1 MFAARAVFAAG
12 AAAHFR
18 MRSPAGERL
27 PGGGQ
32 PHCAPRAGHQRHREP
47 EVDEHAALRALAARA
62 GLEVWGL
69 AGVGLGD
76 AALQD
81 KAGKV
86 ETDLLMWLAAGGVRQ
101 QVATWAWKAGADG
114 CGSTK

>member
-1 MFAARAVFAAG
+1 MNACPVAASRTARLEPVTSGTANLTLTSMLPY
-12 AAAHFR
+12 AHWR
-18 MRSPAGERL
+18 P
-27 PGGGQ
+27 
-32 PHCAPRAGHQRHREP
+32 
-47 EVDEHAALRALAARA
+47 RA

-81 KAGKV
+81 EAGKV